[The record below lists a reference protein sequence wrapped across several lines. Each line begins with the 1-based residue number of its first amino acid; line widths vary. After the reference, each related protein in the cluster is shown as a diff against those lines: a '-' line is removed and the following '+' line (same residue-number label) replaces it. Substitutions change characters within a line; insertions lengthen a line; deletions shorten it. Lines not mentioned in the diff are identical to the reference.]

1 MLLYF
6 YQFFVLFCLFSFS
19 LDRNQLKDQ
28 LLLTP
33 KESTAS
39 AIPLLEVLV
48 LLIDPKLPWSCKI
61 VGHLS
66 QNNAFGLLREIIL
79 TGKVT
84 SQSIFSLP
92 LFLCTL

>member
-1 MLLYF
+1 MK
-6 YQFFVLFCLFSFS
+6 
-19 LDRNQLKDQ
+19 NQ

-33 KESTAS
+33 EESNAS

-61 VGHLS
+61 VGYLS

-84 SQSIFSLP
+84 TEFLFSLFY
-92 LFLCTL
+92 FLGPYELTRV

>member
-1 MLLYF
+1 MFLLLFLGYK
-6 YQFFVLFCLFSFS
+6 LFCLYSIL

-28 LLLTP
+28 LLLTT
-33 KESTAS
+33 KESNAS

-61 VGHLS
+61 VGYLS
-66 QNNAFGLLREIIL
+66 QNNTFSLLREIIL

-84 SQSIFSLP
+84 SEFTFSV
-92 LFLCTL
+92 FIS